1 LKPEQAM
8 ADNISQAVLSREEV
22 VRYLKGTHGE
32 SSERARERVYAYLDE
47 LRTTQR
53 YTLYRALKH
62 PVYPILRKIERTV
75 EHIDRAI
82 AATNAGRVIY
92 ASDHKSHTDYLVEPL
107 VLDDHGIRPP
117 IIAAGI
123 NLFGGPLGLLH
134 KHVTGAVPIRR
145 NTKDPGYLITL
156 KAYVAELLRGHDLL
170 FYIEGGRS
178 YSGELK
184 TPKTGLIHAAM
195 QSDTS
200 DLVILPIAISYDLV
214 LEDRILSRQGVK
226 KKQRPFT
233 RELAEMMR
241 DAVGYRAKAC
251 VTFGHPIRT
260 SEYNSQ
266 SRSDILDLAH
276 RTREA
281 IGLLYKVQPTALVA
295 ACMRPS
301 LAKRDLEA
309 RVDDL
314 LPRLRERG
322 ANLGVEDGRQAVA
335 EGLRAFRRRGV
346 LVTEGEVVR
355 VRSRALLR
363 YYARTIEHLLS
374 PPSPRAVS

>member
-1 LKPEQAM
+1 M
-8 ADNISQAVLSREEV
+8 AEDISQAVLAREEV

-32 SSERARERVYAYLDE
+32 SSDAARERVYAYLDE

-62 PVYPILRKIERTV
+62 PVYPILRKIERHPEHV
-75 EHIDRAI
+75 ERAV

-92 ASDHKSHTDYLVEPL
+92 ASDHKSHTDYLIEPL

-134 KHVTGAVPIRR
+134 KYVTGAVPIRR
-145 NTKDPGYLITL
+145 AMKDPAYLITL

-184 TPKTGLIHAAM
+184 APKTGLIHAAM
-195 QSDTS
+195 QSESTH
-200 DLVILPIAISYDLV
+200 LVILPMAVSYDLV
-214 LEDRILSRQGVK
+214 LEDRILARQGVK

-233 RELAEMMR
+233 HELAEMMR
-241 DAVGYRAKAC
+241 TAVGYRSRAF
-251 VTFGHPIRT
+251 VTFGTPIRT
-260 SEYNSQ
+260 SDYNSQ

-281 IGLLYKVQPTALVA
+281 IGLLYKVTPTALVA
-295 ACMRPS
+295 AAMRPS
-301 LAKRDLEA
+301 IQRRELES
-309 RVDDL
+309 RIDEMIG
-314 LPRLRERG
+314 RLRERG
-322 ANLGVEDGRQAVA
+322 ANLSVDTGRQAVA
-335 EGLRAFRRRGV
+335 EAARPFQRRGV
-346 LVTEGEVVR
+346 IVAEGDRLR

-363 YYARTIEHLLS
+363 YYARTIEHLFS
-374 PPSPRAVS
+374 PPSARATRE

>member
-1 LKPEQAM
+1 MP
-8 ADNISQAVLSREEV
+8 DDISQAVLSREEV

-32 SSERARERVYAYLDE
+32 TSESARERVYAYLDE

-62 PVYPILRKIERTV
+62 PVYPILRKIERNV
-75 EHIDRAI
+75 EHVDRAI

-145 NTKDPGYLITL
+145 ATKDPAYLITL
-156 KAYVAELLRGHDLL
+156 KAYVAELLRDHDLL

-184 TPKTGLIHAAM
+184 APKTGLIHAAM
-195 QSDTS
+195 QSDIR
-200 DLVILPIAISYDLV
+200 DLVILPMAVSYDLV

-226 KKQRPFT
+226 KKQRPFA

-241 DAVGYRAKAC
+241 DAVGYRARAF
-251 VTFGHPIRT
+251 VTFGHPIAT
-260 SEYNSQ
+260 SDYNSQ

-281 IGLLYKVQPTALVA
+281 IGLLYKVHPTALVA
-295 ACMRPS
+295 SAMRPS
-301 LAKRDLEA
+301 ITRHDLEA

-314 LPRLRERG
+314 IERLRQRG
-322 ANLGVEDGRQAVA
+322 ANLGVDRGRQAVA
-335 EGLRAFRRRGV
+335 DGLRTFRRRGV
-346 LVTEGEVVR
+346 LVTEGECVR
-355 VRSRALLR
+355 VRNRALLR
-363 YYARTIEHLLS
+363 YYARTIDHLLS
-374 PPSPRAVS
+374 PPSPRAAA

>member
-1 LKPEQAM
+1 MP
-8 ADNISQAVLSREEV
+8 ADISQAVLSRDEV
-22 VRYLKGTHGE
+22 IRYLKGTHGE
-32 SSERARERVYAYLDE
+32 DPADARERVYAYLDE

-62 PVYPILRKIERTV
+62 PVYPILRKIERHV
-75 EHIDRAI
+75 EHVERAI
-82 AATNAGRVIY
+82 EATSRGRVMY

-145 NTKDPGYLITL
+145 AMKDPAYLITL
-156 KAYVAELLRGHDLL
+156 KAYVAELLRDHDLL

-184 TPKTGLIHAAM
+184 APKTGLIHAAM
-195 QSDTS
+195 QSDTK
-200 DLVILPIAISYDLV
+200 DLVILPMAVSYDLV
-214 LEDRILSRQGVK
+214 LEDRILARQGVK
-226 KKQRPFT
+226 RKQRPFT

-241 DAVGYRAKAC
+241 DAVGYRSRAFI
-251 VTFGHPIRT
+251 TFGRPIAT

-281 IGLLYKVQPTALVA
+281 IGLLYKVTPTALVA
-295 ACMRPS
+295 AAMRPS
-301 LAKRDLEA
+301 IARRDLEA
-309 RVDDL
+309 RIDDL
-314 LPRLRERG
+314 LVRLRARG
-322 ANLGVEDGRQAVA
+322 ANLGVESGRQAVA
-335 EGLRAFRRRGV
+335 EAVRPFRRRGV
-346 LVTEGEVVR
+346 IVVEGDCFR
-355 VRSRALLR
+355 VRSRGLLR
-363 YYARTIEHLLS
+363 YYAHTIDHLLS
-374 PPSPRAVS
+374 PPSPRAAA

>member
-1 LKPEQAM
+1 MQ
-8 ADNISQAVLSREEV
+8 DDISQAVLSREEV

-32 SSERARERVYAYLDE
+32 SSEQARERVYAYLDE

-62 PVYPILRKIERTV
+62 PVYPILRKIERHV
-75 EHIDRAI
+75 EHVDRAV
-82 AATNAGRVIY
+82 AATSAGRVIY

-123 NLFGGPLGLLH
+123 NLFVGPLGLLH
-134 KHVTGAVPIRR
+134 KYVTGAVPIRR
-145 NTKDPGYLITL
+145 ATKDPAYLITL

-170 FYIEGGRS
+170 FYPEGGRS

-184 TPKTGLIHAAM
+184 APKTGLIHAAM
-195 QSDTS
+195 QSEIA

-214 LEDRILSRQGVK
+214 LEDRILSGQGVK
-226 KKQRPFT
+226 KSQRPFA
-233 RELAEMMR
+233 RELAEMLR
-241 DAVGYRAKAC
+241 DAVGYRAHAY
-251 VTFGHPIRT
+251 VSFGHPIRT
-260 SEYNSQ
+260 SEYNAQ

-295 ACMRPS
+295 ASMRPS
-301 LAKRDLEA
+301 IAKRDLEL
-309 RVDDL
+309 RIDEL
-314 LPRLRERG
+314 IGRLRERG
-322 ANLGVEDGRQAVA
+322 ANLLVDNGRQAVA
-335 EGLRAFRRRGV
+335 EGLRAFRQRGV
-346 LVTEGEVVR
+346 LVADGDTVR
-355 VRSRALLR
+355 VRSRARLR

-374 PPSPRAVS
+374 PPSPRAL